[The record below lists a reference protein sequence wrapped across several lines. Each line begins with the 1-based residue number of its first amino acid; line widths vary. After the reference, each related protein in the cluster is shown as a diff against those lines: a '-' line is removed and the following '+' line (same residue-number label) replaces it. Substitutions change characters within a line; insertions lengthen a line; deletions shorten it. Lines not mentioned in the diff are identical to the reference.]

1 MTIEQGLCFADLM
14 VWGVDAQKV
23 QPKGKVGRADLALSL
38 IRSLYAVEQRAKTMT
53 AEKRLA
59 LRESQSRPLIEKLTV
74 FPTDGRIPLQFEQ
87 RLQ

>member
-1 MTIEQGLCFADLM
+1 M
-14 VWGVDAQKV
+14 DAQKV

-59 LRESQSRPLIEKLTV
+59 L
-74 FPTDGRIPLQFEQ
+74 
-87 RLQ
+87 